1 MSKIKEA
8 LADVAELY
16 EQGYSVKAI
25 AVMLEMP
32 YELVEEFVCYID
44 ETNYHMDMADELDR
58 AGAT

>member
-8 LADVAELY
+8 LENVTELY

-32 YELVEEFVCYID
+32 YETVEEFVAYID
-44 ETNYHMDMADELDR
+44 ETNYHMDMLE
-58 AGAT
+58 GMGTS

>member
-1 MSKIKEA
+1 MSNIKKA
-8 LADVAELY
+8 LENVAELY

-25 AVMLEMP
+25 AVLLEMP
-32 YELVEEFVCYID
+32 YETVEEFVAYID

>member
-8 LADVAELY
+8 LENVTELY

-32 YELVEEFVCYID
+32 YETVEEFVAYID
-44 ETNYHMDMADELDR
+44 ETNYHMGMLE
-58 AGAT
+58 GMGTS